1 LIASVA
7 VVLGDWKW
15 YVTFSDDCQT
25 PVAVQLTSGIFCAR
39 KRSDQGVRCDPLEG
53 YPTYSFYGNSYCGTD
68 MPNITEIA
76 SLPVAILTYPS
87 SENCT
92 EKDYVRNYYL
102 AENYEGPMVV
112 SNLDSVLEVAV
123 NTTCSDA
130 GVLSSLLCFSGSCLN
145 LTVSA
150 QCTIDID
157 NELSLSQTGC
167 VALPPTTTP
176 ASGTPTTVSGPQ
188 AQPTTPTTAG
198 PVAKTPSTSTASLVS
213 SVVGVIALLSAL
225 F

>member
-1 LIASVA
+1 MQKLITLLVLIASVA

-176 ASGTPTTVSGPQ
+176 GQYFVSQ
-188 AQPTTPTTAG
+188 
-198 PVAKTPSTSTASLVS
+198 
-213 SVVGVIALLSAL
+213 
-225 F
+225 